1 MVAFTKTQNRF
12 LFGLCS
18 VALYR
23 YDITQTTPTDVRAGR
38 FRGEFLQEF
47 NNVENFNFNANA
59 ESILADAFG
68 CFTIAPA
75 VESGA
80 ISGECS
86 FSATQAF
93 TTRTKEILF
102 NTTFTDTPIVSDTA
116 LAIIN
121 KVGTSV
127 QSATTG
133 IASVA
138 IIASSTNVRP
148 RIITIIAKSATTVDI
163 IADGVSYRTGLTIA
177 GASANTDI
185 AELGLRIVGGSG
197 SMNFVVGAQAQ
208 TETVPIAASRYYA
221 EVGTDFTGADFF
233 IIAKSQRTQAG
244 LFDTIILPRVKL
256 SGGQFTFESK
266 AFKKTPL
273 TGTVYAVDEVANG
286 RQVLFAGI
294 DTGA

>member
-1 MVAFTKTQNRF
+1 MIAIAKTQNRF

-23 YDITQTTPTDVRAGR
+23 YDITQTSPADVRAGR
-38 FRGEFLQEF
+38 YRGEFLQEF

-68 CFTIAPA
+68 CFTIPPA

-86 FSATQAF
+86 FSATQALSI
-93 TTRTKEILF
+93 RAKEVLF

-116 LAIIN
+116 LTIRNI
-121 KVGTSV
+121 VGTSV

-133 IASVA
+133 IASVS
-138 IIASSTNVRP
+138 IIASSTNVKP
-148 RIITIIAKSATTVDI
+148 RIITIIAKTSTTVDI
-163 IADGVSYRTGLTIA
+163 IADGVNYRTGLTIA
-177 GASANTDI
+177 GSGANTDI

-197 SMNFVVGAQAQ
+197 SIAFVVGAQAQ

-233 IIAKSQRTQAG
+233 IIAKGQRTQSG

-266 AFKKTPL
+266 TFQKTPL
-273 TGTVYAVDEVANG
+273 TGTVYAVDEVLNG

>member
-1 MVAFTKTQNRF
+1 MVAFKKDQNRF
-12 LFGLCS
+12 IFGLCS
-18 VALYR
+18 VALYK
-23 YDITQTTPTDVRAGR
+23 YDIAQTTPANIGLGR

-68 CFTIAPA
+68 CFTVPPA

-86 FSATQAF
+86 FSATQALAI
-93 TTRTKEILF
+93 RTKEVLF
-102 NTTFTDTPIVSDTA
+102 NTTFTDTPIASDTA

-121 KVGTSV
+121 KVGTGV
-127 QSATTG
+127 QDATTG

-148 RIITIIAKSATTVDI
+148 RIITISAVSVTTVDI
-163 IADGVSYRTGLTIA
+163 KADGVVYRSGLTIA
-177 GASANTDI
+177 GSGANTDI
-185 AELGLRIVGGSG
+185 AELGLRLVGGSG
-197 SMNFVVGAQAQ
+197 SIAFVTGAQSAA
-208 TETVPIAASRYYA
+208 ETVPIAASRYYA
-221 EVGTDFTGADFF
+221 EVGTDFTGADFY
-233 IIAKSQRTQAG
+233 IIAKSQKTQSG
-244 LFDTIILPRVKL
+244 LFNTIILPRVKL

-266 AFKKTPL
+266 AFQKTPL
-273 TGTVYAVDEVANG
+273 TGTVYAVDEVLNG
-286 RQVLFAGI
+286 RQVLFAGF

>member
-1 MVAFTKTQNRF
+1 MVAFKKDQNRF

-23 YDITQTTPTDVRAGR
+23 YDITQTAPASIGVGR

-47 NNVENFNFNANA
+47 NNVENFNFSANA

-68 CFTIAPA
+68 CFTVPPA

-86 FSATQAF
+86 FSATQALAV
-93 TTRTKEILF
+93 RTKEVLF

-116 LAIIN
+116 LAITN
-121 KVGTSV
+121 KVGTTV
-127 QSATTG
+127 QNATTG
-133 IASVA
+133 IASVS
-138 IIASSTNVRP
+138 IIASSTNVKP
-148 RIITIIAKSATTVDI
+148 RIITIRAVSATTVDI
-163 IADGVSYRTGLTIA
+163 LADGVIYRTALTVA
-177 GASANTDI
+177 GSGANTDI
-185 AELGLRIVGGSG
+185 AELGLRLVGGSG
-197 SMNFVVGAQAQ
+197 TINFTTGHQAAV
-208 TETVPIAASRYYA
+208 ETIPVASSRYYA

-233 IIAKSQRTQAG
+233 IIAKSQQTQAG
-244 LFDTIILPRVKL
+244 LFNTIILPRVKL

-266 AFKKTPL
+266 TFHKTPL
-273 TGTVYAVDEVANG
+273 TGTVYAVDEVLNG

-294 DTGA
+294 DTGV

>member
-1 MVAFTKTQNRF
+1 MIAIAKTQNRF

-23 YDITQTTPTDVRAGR
+23 YDITQTSPADVRAGR
-38 FRGEFLQEF
+38 YRGEFLQEF

-68 CFTIAPA
+68 CFTIPPA

-86 FSATQAF
+86 FSATQALSI
-93 TTRTKEILF
+93 RAKEVLF

-116 LAIIN
+116 LTIRNI
-121 KVGTSV
+121 VGTSV

-133 IASVA
+133 IASVS
-138 IIASSTNVRP
+138 IIASSTNVKP
-148 RIITIIAKSATTVDI
+148 RIITIIAKTSTTVDI
-163 IADGVSYRTGLTIA
+163 IADGVNYRTGLTIA
-177 GASANTDI
+177 GSGANTDI

-197 SMNFVVGAQAQ
+197 SIAFVVGAQAQ

-233 IIAKSQRTQAG
+233 IIAKGQRTQ
-244 LFDTIILPRVKL
+244 
-256 SGGQFTFESK
+256 SG
-266 AFKKTPL
+266 
-273 TGTVYAVDEVANG
+273 
-286 RQVLFAGI
+286 
-294 DTGA
+294 